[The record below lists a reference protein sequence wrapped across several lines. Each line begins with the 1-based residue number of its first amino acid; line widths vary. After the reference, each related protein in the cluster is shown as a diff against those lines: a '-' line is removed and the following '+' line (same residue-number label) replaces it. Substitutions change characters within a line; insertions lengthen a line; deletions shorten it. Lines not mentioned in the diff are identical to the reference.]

1 VCVDVEM
8 PLTESNEGKVPPA
21 SWPSHGAVSFKKLC
35 VTYAPELP
43 DVLLN
48 VSFDIEPGMRV
59 GIVGTTGSGKST
71 LALTLFRA
79 MDPRDGSIEIDG
91 EDIAGVRLKELRK
104 RLNMVVQDGSLN
116 SGTLRD
122 ALDITHSKG
131 KIIASIR
138 KKLIRC
144 LDDWEVYEALQRVHL
159 LPEDLAEEDLKENP
173 FSNLDTFVAVGKSF
187 PLVPDDSISDYELI
201 RGGQLQSRT
210 AATTVLGQ
218 STIEEVEDLGDGR
231 GYVGFLLDRP
241 VEGGERADR
250 CSPPSATSSVDF
262 E

>member
-138 KKLIRC
+138 T
-144 LDDWEVYEALQRVHL
+144 EADQMSRRLGSL
-159 LPEDLAEEDLKENP
+159 
-173 FSNLDTFVAVGKSF
+173 
-187 PLVPDDSISDYELI
+187 
-201 RGGQLQSRT
+201 RGASESSPPTRRL
-210 AATTVLGQ
+210 
-218 STIEEVEDLGDGR
+218 GR
-231 GYVGFLLDRP
+231 GRPEGESIFEPGYVCCCRQVFSFGP
-241 VEGGERADR
+241 G
-250 CSPPSATSSVDF
+250 
-262 E
+262 